1 MLQLKNIYK
10 SYITGGSRQIALDGI
25 NLKFRESEFVTVLG
39 PSGSGKTTFLNIIGG
54 LERCD
59 KGDLIINGKSTKEFT
74 DSNWDFYRNNNIGFI
89 FKNYNL
95 IPHLSILENVTI
107 AVSFNGLSKKE
118 KQEKAI
124 EALNRVGIKDYMRK
138 TSQYLTKDE
147 MQRVA
152 IARALV
158 NNPKI
163 ILADEPTGNLD
174 SKSTIEIMNL
184 IKEIFKDKLVIL
196 ITQNPGIAK
205 RYATRMITFRDGEVI
220 EDTNPLKED
229 LHQKEID
236 LKRTHM
242 KISMAIKLAIRDI
255 SNKKL
260 RMFFYVL
267 ISSIGIMG
275 IALIVALLQGFN
287 KQISGY
293 ENDTLANYPIVINKV
308 YTNYSIH
315 NTSQNSKQTQND
327 LKNSKLNTKN
337 DIIYSYNSS
346 QNSTEHINQVNKD
359 YIDYIKQMDKDLV
372 SEISYES
379 QINMNILRED
389 EDGKVSIFDTST
401 INLSSY
407 PKDYGQ
413 ETYLEKNYELLYGY
427 YPTNK
432 NEVVLIVDEKNR
444 LDTNIL
450 NALGIDVKKN
460 KEIKFDDLI
469 GKEYKIILN
478 DEFYKKQNGHFY
490 VDSSEKN
497 LKKLYNSKNTI
508 TISITAIL
516 RAKEDSSLSN
526 LPEGISYS
534 NELCNYYIDDCKKS
548 DIVKSQQDSNYN
560 VITGQTLKNS
570 KNKEDEIFEISGIN
584 ILNNVNQSTTK
595 NQMLSSLGASLLP
608 SSITIYPKDF
618 ESKSDIIEYL
628 DNYNKD
634 KNEDEKILYKD
645 TSTTINKLSTNIMK
659 GITIVLVVFAT
670 LIFFISLITI
680 FILTYA
686 SVLERKTEVCILR
699 VLGGK
704 KRDIVRLFNTENV
717 IIGFLAGILGVFLAY
732 TFIVPMNYGLEKI
745 TDLSNVAILKV
756 ENAIVVIAISVIL
769 TFIGGFIPAKVAA
782 RKDPVEFLKNQ
793 N

>member
-1 MLQLKNIYK
+1 M
-10 SYITGGSRQIALDGI
+10 
-25 NLKFRESEFVTVLG
+25 
-39 PSGSGKTTFLNIIGG
+39 
-54 LERCD
+54 
-59 KGDLIINGKSTKEFT
+59 
-74 DSNWDFYRNNNIGFI
+74 
-89 FKNYNL
+89 
-95 IPHLSILENVTI
+95 
-107 AVSFNGLSKKE
+107 
-118 KQEKAI
+118 
-124 EALNRVGIKDYMRK
+124 
-138 TSQYLTKDE
+138 
-147 MQRVA
+147 
-152 IARALV
+152 
-158 NNPKI
+158 
-163 ILADEPTGNLD
+163 
-174 SKSTIEIMNL
+174 
-184 IKEIFKDKLVIL
+184 IL

-229 LHQKEID
+229 LHQKEIS

-242 KISMAIKLAIRDI
+242 KIYMAIKLAIRDI

-275 IALIVALLQGFN
+275 IALIIALLQGFN

-346 QNSTEHINQVNKD
+346 QNSTEHINQVNK
-359 YIDYIKQMDKDLV
+359 
-372 SEISYES
+372 
-379 QINMNILRED
+379 LRED
-389 EDGKVSIFDTST
+389 EDGKVSILDTST

-407 PKDYGQ
+407 PKDSQ
-413 ETYLEKNYELLYGY
+413 KETYLEKNYELLYGY

-608 SSITIYPKDF
+608 SSITIYPKNF

-704 KRDIVRLFNTENV
+704 KRDIVRLFNTENI

-769 TFIGGFIPAKVAA
+769 TFIGGFIPAKIAA

>member
-1 MLQLKNIYK
+1 M
-10 SYITGGSRQIALDGI
+10 
-25 NLKFRESEFVTVLG
+25 
-39 PSGSGKTTFLNIIGG
+39 
-54 LERCD
+54 
-59 KGDLIINGKSTKEFT
+59 
-74 DSNWDFYRNNNIGFI
+74 
-89 FKNYNL
+89 
-95 IPHLSILENVTI
+95 
-107 AVSFNGLSKKE
+107 
-118 KQEKAI
+118 
-124 EALNRVGIKDYMRK
+124 
-138 TSQYLTKDE
+138 
-147 MQRVA
+147 
-152 IARALV
+152 
-158 NNPKI
+158 
-163 ILADEPTGNLD
+163 
-174 SKSTIEIMNL
+174 
-184 IKEIFKDKLVIL
+184 
-196 ITQNPGIAK
+196 
-205 RYATRMITFRDGEVI
+205 
-220 EDTNPLKED
+220 
-229 LHQKEID
+229 
-236 LKRTHM
+236 
-242 KISMAIKLAIRDI
+242 
-255 SNKKL
+255 
-260 RMFFYVL
+260 
-267 ISSIGIMG
+267 
-275 IALIVALLQGFN
+275 
-287 KQISGY
+287 
-293 ENDTLANYPIVINKV
+293 
-308 YTNYSIH
+308 
-315 NTSQNSKQTQND
+315 
-327 LKNSKLNTKN
+327 
-337 DIIYSYNSS
+337 
-346 QNSTEHINQVNKD
+346 
-359 YIDYIKQMDKDLV
+359 
-372 SEISYES
+372 
-379 QINMNILRED
+379 
-389 EDGKVSIFDTST
+389 
-401 INLSSY
+401 
-407 PKDYGQ
+407 
-413 ETYLEKNYELLYGY
+413 
-427 YPTNK
+427 
-432 NEVVLIVDEKNR
+432 
-444 LDTNIL
+444 
-450 NALGIDVKKN
+450 
-460 KEIKFDDLI
+460 
-469 GKEYKIILN
+469 
-478 DEFYKKQNGHFY
+478 
-490 VDSSEKN
+490 
-497 LKKLYNSKNTI
+497 
-508 TISITAIL
+508 
-516 RAKEDSSLSN
+516 
-526 LPEGISYS
+526 PEGISYS

>member
-389 EDGKVSIFDTST
+389 EDGKVSILDTST

-407 PKDYGQ
+407 PKYNGQ

-497 LKKLYNSKNTI
+497 LKKLYNFRKDNNLHFKIFVSYIATKFTDYGVELI
-508 TISITAIL
+508 KDYFKDYCDEVAIINV
-516 RAKEDSSLSN
+516 RNQSGMMPEVNSLLS
-526 LPEGISYS
+526 
-534 NELCNYYIDDCKKS
+534 CKKNDDKVQAERLVPCHYVFDTVNVS
-548 DIVKSQQDSNYN
+548 CEGYLTACCADFENYLAYADLN
-560 VITGQTLKNS
+560 VVSLKEAWHNQIITNLRMKHLNNNLCGTLCDNCIYSLKNVP
-570 KNKEDEIFEISGIN
+570 EP
-584 ILNNVNQSTTK
+584 
-595 NQMLSSLGASLLP
+595 LSS
-608 SSITIYPKDF
+608 D
-618 ESKSDIIEYL
+618 
-628 DNYNKD
+628 
-634 KNEDEKILYKD
+634 
-645 TSTTINKLSTNIMK
+645 
-659 GITIVLVVFAT
+659 
-670 LIFFISLITI
+670 LIT
-680 FILTYA
+680 
-686 SVLERKTEVCILR
+686 S
-699 VLGGK
+699 
-704 KRDIVRLFNTENV
+704 
-717 IIGFLAGILGVFLAY
+717 
-732 TFIVPMNYGLEKI
+732 KI
-745 TDLSNVAILKV
+745 TQQVFSDESVYKRILK
-756 ENAIVVIAISVIL
+756 
-769 TFIGGFIPAKVAA
+769 K
-782 RKDPVEFLKNQ
+782 
-793 N
+793 